1 MKVSYKNDLKEF
13 YLKKSVIDEK
23 MKHKL
28 KKAKSLDKKRE
39 VIEKSKQEREE
50 DKVDDDELNLLRK
63 PFIRMTDYLKQID
76 DEIKL
81 KYEQYNEF
89 KLNVLYEHVN
99 IYNYNANANDYSH
112 LPENQLKDAQ
122 LREFDDKIKS
132 FEEDIETL
140 KEFKSQHILSINK
153 KKEKIDTQIK
163 DLKKKILERQQEYN
177 ETEDIEGKKRIYIEL
192 VEHKKNLFKIFR
204 KNISIVNIESKTN
217 DSVNKYFTI
226 VIDYTPI
233 KNNQTKLINE
243 KSKMDDAGLGEDKLG
258 EEELGEV
265 KLGDEELGVEELGEE
280 ELGVEE
286 LGVEELGKTSPP
298 SPQYRP
304 SEHN

>member
-1 MKVSYKNDLKEF
+1 MKVSYKNDLKDF

-23 MKHKL
+23 MKQKL
-28 KKAKSLDKKRE
+28 KKAKSLDKKKE
-39 VIEKSKQEREE
+39 VIEKSKQDREE

-63 PFIRMTDYLKQID
+63 PFIRMSDYLKQID

-89 KLNVLYEHVN
+89 KLNILYEHVN
-99 IYNYNANANDYSH
+99 IHDAGV
-112 LPENQLKDAQ
+112 PENQLKK
-122 LREFDDKIKS
+122 FDDKIKS

-140 KEFKSQHILSINK
+140 KQFKSQHILNINK

-163 DLKKKILERQQEYN
+163 DFKKKILERQQEYN
-177 ETEDIEGKKRIYIEL
+177 ETDDIEGKKRIYIEI
-192 VEHKKNLFKIFR
+192 VEHKKNLFEIFR

-217 DSVNKYFTI
+217 DSVNKYSTI

-233 KNNQTKLINE
+233 KNNQKKLINE
-243 KSKMDDAGLGEDKLG
+243 KSEMDDAGLGE
-258 EEELGEV
+258 EELGE
-265 KLGDEELGVEELGEE
+265 KELGVE

-286 LGVEELGKTSPP
+286 LGVEELGETGPP